1 LVVSFSSR
9 WWLILRGQGHRRS
22 YRSLV
27 GYRLAGFGITYFTPG
42 PQLGGEPLQVYLLTH
57 RENVPI
63 TSAVASVTL
72 DKLLELLSS
81 FTFLIIGVA
90 TILASGI
97 LGKESNYLLLLL
109 PIGLLFLPA
118 GYLLS
123 LWKGRQ
129 PATKLIRWLADRF
142 PGSQRLAR
150 LPASMQAAE
159 KEAGRFFQDHPGTI
173 LAALFISLLIWVLVV
188 LEFGL
193 ALRFLGLHLT
203 LPEVIIL
210 LTAARLAFLLPIPAG
225 IGTLETGQMLAMG
238 LIGASPAI
246 GLSLSLLIRVRD
258 TALGSLGLWLGGLL
272 TRS

>member
-1 LVVSFSSR
+1 
-9 WWLILRGQGHRRS
+9 
-22 YRSLV
+22 
-27 GYRLAGFGITYFTPG
+27 
-42 PQLGGEPLQVYLLTH
+42 
-57 RENVPI
+57 
-63 TSAVASVTL
+63 
-72 DKLLELLSS
+72 
-81 FTFLIIGVA
+81 
-90 TILASGI
+90 
-97 LGKESNYLLLLL
+97 
-109 PIGLLFLPA
+109 
-118 GYLLS
+118 
-123 LWKGRQ
+123 
-129 PATKLIRWLADRF
+129 
-142 PGSQRLAR
+142 
-150 LPASMQAAE
+150 MQAAE